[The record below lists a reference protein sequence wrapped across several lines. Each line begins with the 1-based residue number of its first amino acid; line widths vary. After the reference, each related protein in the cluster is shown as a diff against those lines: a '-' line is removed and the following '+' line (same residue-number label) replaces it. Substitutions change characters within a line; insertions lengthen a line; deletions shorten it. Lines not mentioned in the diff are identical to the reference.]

1 MAEGW
6 FSQQTETL
14 KHSIAGWQDRM
25 PRWRPTRQQRRLRQ
39 AVLVGLAMAGVVLA
53 IQQLGLFASAQARSS
68 NYLYDV
74 QGDPGDDILIVAIDE
89 QSLGA
94 LGDWPL
100 PFEAYTRLFQQLG
113 GASAVGF
120 DVLLPNAGPE
130 GNAEARALVQAVR
143 DLGTVVVP
151 LAALELAPPDLPGDL
166 YTVGQAVRAFPDLL
180 DAAAAAGSVNQPPD
194 RDGTLRRVP
203 LLVDVG
209 GDEVWEAFALRT
221 LRLSLGLDAA
231 GAASLEGNMV
241 VIGDEDEVQ
250 YEVRA
255 DVHSAV
261 LVNFVG
267 RPNTFPTHS
276 LVDVLEG
283 RVSPDVFEGR
293 IVLVGVM
300 NALTEMDLHQ
310 TPVSTGRMSGVEF
323 QANALHTLLNHREL
337 VRQSEAGEAVVVVVL
352 ALVSAL
358 VISQLGAVLGA
369 VFALFLALAYLGL
382 TSILFNQGLL
392 PRVLLPYITILLNY
406 AAVTATRF
414 ASERGERRQVTDIFG
429 RFVSAEVRNVIVNLA
444 LEDPDLVRPGGRQVE
459 ISVLFADIRGF
470 TTISENLAPSEVVE
484 ILNLYLESME
494 DVVFKHGGT
503 VDKYTGDGMM
513 VLFGAPLE
521 QPDHAERAVRAA
533 LAMQAAAAEV
543 SACRE
548 EGACEIAYG
557 IGLATGPAVVGH
569 IGSSR
574 RLDYTAIGDTVN
586 LASRLEG
593 QAPPGTIWINQTAYE
608 AVKEIAEVERLRPV
622 QVKGKVRPVPV
633 YRLLGIKAVGAGV
646 QPAPNEGG

>member
-1 MAEGW
+1 MAEVW

-14 KHSIAGWQDRM
+14 KHSIAGWRARM

-39 AVLVGLAMAGVVLA
+39 AILVGLAMAGVVLA
-53 IQQLGLFASAQARSS
+53 IQQLGLFASAQERSS

-74 QGDPGDDILIVAIDE
+74 LGDPGGDILIVAIDE
-89 QSLGA
+89 QSLSA

-120 DVLLPNAGPE
+120 DVLLSNAGPE
-130 GNAEARALVQAVR
+130 GNSEARALVQAVR

-151 LAALELAPPDLPGDL
+151 LAALELAPPESPGDL

-203 LLVDVG
+203 LLVDVS
-209 GDEVWEAFALRT
+209 GDEVWEAFALRI

-358 VISQLGAVLGA
+358 AISQLGAVLGA

-414 ASERGERRQVTDIFG
+414 ATERGECRQVTDTFG

-633 YRLLGIKAVGAGV
+633 YRLLGIKAAGAGV
-646 QPAPNEGG
+646 QAAPNEGG